1 MPSLRQVLGVLRRA
15 GVGPEEIFI
24 SDDVLRDIVQQVKQI
39 LSEDEQ
45 EDGPSLDYAR

>member
-24 SDDVLRDIVQQVKQI
+24 SEDVLRDIIQQVKQI

-45 EDGPSLDYAR
+45 EDSLSSEYA

>member
-24 SDDVLRDIVQQVKQI
+24 SEDVLRDIIQQVKQI

-45 EDGPSLDYAR
+45 ADDLTSDYA